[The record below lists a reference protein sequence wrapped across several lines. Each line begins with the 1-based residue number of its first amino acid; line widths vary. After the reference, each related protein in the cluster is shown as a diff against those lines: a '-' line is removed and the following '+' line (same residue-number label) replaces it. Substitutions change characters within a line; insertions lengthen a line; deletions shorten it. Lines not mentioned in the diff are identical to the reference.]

1 MLSRE
6 QAGEQSLLLGLTSAP
21 CRGMEASPL
30 PEEFCWL
37 RRGRHPSCST
47 ASVSGLGL
55 LSRTRGLRTGK
66 SALLLDATRRD
77 SNGQFA
83 GSVTSAPTTPLGCV
97 AGTPRHRNSSARPPP
112 MGKATGPRP
121 RSPVHLQ
128 LNCLPFHPPCD
139 AFPLAFWRRRSLP
152 ACLNPRCSG
161 WWRGCFRG
169 GLPPGRLQG
178 DICQNRPLFPQAGVP
193 GSSVGASS
201 VFKVKL
207 QEHERSLTLD
217 PSCSLLPSWDYF

>member
-47 ASVSGLGL
+47 ASVLWARASEQDTWSEDRKIGPAPGRHTQGFKWPICRQCHLCTNDTSWVCGRNPQAQEFQ
-55 LSRTRGLRTGK
+55 RT
-66 SALLLDATRRD
+66 
-77 SNGQFA
+77 
-83 GSVTSAPTTPLGCV
+83 
-97 AGTPRHRNSSARPPP
+97 PPP

>member
-55 LSRTRGLRTGK
+55 LSRTRGLRIGK

-97 AGTPRHRNSSARPPP
+97 AGTPRHRNSSARPHPW
-112 MGKATGPRP
+112 GKPQDPGPGAL
-121 RSPVHLQ
+121 ST
-128 LNCLPFHPPCD
+128 C
-139 AFPLAFWRRRSLP
+139 SLT
-152 ACLNPRCSG
+152 ACLSTRHAMPFLWPSG
-161 WWRGCFRG
+161 GEGAC
-169 GLPPGRLQG
+169 PP
-178 DICQNRPLFPQAGVP
+178 A
-193 GSSVGASS
+193 
-201 VFKVKL
+201 
-207 QEHERSLTLD
+207 
-217 PSCSLLPSWDYF
+217 